1 MDDIVTTHIFFDANF
16 NDGSTNWIPNHIFTH
31 PNFNWKDVDL
41 GDLDEFQF
49 LENQQQQDH
58 SDDANEIIIQ
68 DDGIALDDIPKEF
81 FEPNQQVEHDH
92 ETKKNSSSS
101 SDLQTSITKELLE
114 IKSSPIENEQQQ
126 DQSNEVSQIII
137 QDDGIGLD
145 DLPEEFFKPNQE
157 VEPAHETKTNS
168 SSLTDL
174 QRSIIKELLEI
185 ISSPIENKQQQD
197 QSNEPDK
204 IIIQDD
210 GIGLDDLPEEFFKPN
225 QEVKPNHEIKA
236 SSSSWSDTS
245 TTNTNNYQGFYTSHL
260 VPEMN
265 KPYYLNMSS
274 ESGNWDQSND
284 YNQQPYQFCY
294 TPQLVPKLTY
304 PTDYYLDY
312 SSESGW
318 DQSNNKQDAQMV
330 TTTHTFPI
338 LTHTPPPA
346 IEYQQQETLST
357 RKRKSTS
364 SNHGRWTIK
373 EHMIFLQGMS
383 KFGSGNWTEISTLL
397 GGTRTPVQVAS
408 HAQKYFNKMEKEKQ
422 IAETTSENNKKKLN
436 KSINDIRLREDG
448 TFGVG
453 SLIARFFGL
462 MLAKNRRSEWSFG
475 TARGRELDGE
485 RVGEKEKHSFLLN
498 IWIKNVSSD
507 RSSET

>member
-1 MDDIVTTHIFFDANF
+1 MDDIVTTEIFFDGNF
-16 NDGSTNWIPNHIFTH
+16 DDGSTNWIPNHIFTH
-31 PNFNWKDVDL
+31 PNFSWKDVDL

-49 LENQQQQDH
+49 VENQQQQDH

-114 IKSSPIENEQQQ
+114 IKSSPTENEQQQ

-225 QEVKPNHEIKA
+225 LEVKPNHEIKA

-338 LTHTPPPA
+338 LTHTPAPA

-364 SNHGRWTIK
+364 SNHGRWTVK
-373 EHMIFLQGMS
+373 EHM
-383 KFGSGNWTEISTLL
+383 
-397 GGTRTPVQVAS
+397 
-408 HAQKYFNKMEKEKQ
+408 
-422 IAETTSENNKKKLN
+422 
-436 KSINDIRLREDG
+436 
-448 TFGVG
+448 
-453 SLIARFFGL
+453 
-462 MLAKNRRSEWSFG
+462 
-475 TARGRELDGE
+475 
-485 RVGEKEKHSFLLN
+485 
-498 IWIKNVSSD
+498 
-507 RSSET
+507 

>member
-1 MDDIVTTHIFFDANF
+1 MI
-16 NDGSTNWIPNHIFTH
+16 S
-31 PNFNWKDVDL
+31 L
-41 GDLDEFQF
+41 R
-49 LENQQQQDH
+49 
-58 SDDANEIIIQ
+58 
-68 DDGIALDDIPKEF
+68 
-81 FEPNQQVEHDH
+81 
-92 ETKKNSSSS
+92 NSSN
-101 SDLQTSITKELLE
+101 LI
-114 IKSSPIENEQQQ
+114 
-126 DQSNEVSQIII
+126 
-137 QDDGIGLD
+137 
-145 DLPEEFFKPNQE
+145 
-157 VEPAHETKTNS
+157 
-168 SSLTDL
+168 
-174 QRSIIKELLEI
+174 
-185 ISSPIENKQQQD
+185 
-197 QSNEPDK
+197 
-204 IIIQDD
+204 
-210 GIGLDDLPEEFFKPN
+210 
-225 QEVKPNHEIKA
+225 EVKPNHEIKA

-245 TTNTNNYQGFYTSHL
+245 TTSTNYQGFYTSHL

-338 LTHTPPPA
+338 LTHTPAPA

-364 SNHGRWTIK
+364 SNHGRWTVK

-422 IAETTSENNKKKLN
+422 IAETTSENKKKKLN

-448 TFGVG
+448 TFC
-453 SLIARFFGL
+453 SP
-462 MLAKNRRSEWSFG
+462 NSFQ
-475 TARGRELDGE
+475 
-485 RVGEKEKHSFLLN
+485 N
-498 IWIKNVSSD
+498 
-507 RSSET
+507 

>member
-1 MDDIVTTHIFFDANF
+1 MDDIVTTEIFFDGNF
-16 NDGSTNWIPNHIFTH
+16 NDDSTNWIPNHIFTH
-31 PNFNWKDVDL
+31 PNFSWKDVDL
-41 GDLDEFQF
+41 GLLDEFQF
-49 LENQQQQDH
+49 VENQQQQDH

-68 DDGIALDDIPKEF
+68 DDGIGLDDIPKEF
-81 FEPNQQVEHDH
+81 FEPNQEVEHDH

-101 SDLQTSITKELLE
+101 SDLQRSITKELLE

-145 DLPEEFFKPNQE
+145 DLPQEFFKPNQE
-157 VEPAHETKTNS
+157 VEPPHETKTNS

-197 QSNEPDK
+197 QSNEVDK

-260 VPEMN
+260 VPQMN

-294 TPQLVPKLTY
+294 TPQLVPKLAY

-330 TTTHTFPI
+330 TTTHKFPI
-338 LTHTPPPA
+338 LTHTPAPA

-364 SNHGRWTIK
+364 SNHGRWTVK
-373 EHMIFLQGMS
+373 EHM
-383 KFGSGNWTEISTLL
+383 
-397 GGTRTPVQVAS
+397 
-408 HAQKYFNKMEKEKQ
+408 
-422 IAETTSENNKKKLN
+422 
-436 KSINDIRLREDG
+436 
-448 TFGVG
+448 
-453 SLIARFFGL
+453 
-462 MLAKNRRSEWSFG
+462 
-475 TARGRELDGE
+475 
-485 RVGEKEKHSFLLN
+485 
-498 IWIKNVSSD
+498 
-507 RSSET
+507 